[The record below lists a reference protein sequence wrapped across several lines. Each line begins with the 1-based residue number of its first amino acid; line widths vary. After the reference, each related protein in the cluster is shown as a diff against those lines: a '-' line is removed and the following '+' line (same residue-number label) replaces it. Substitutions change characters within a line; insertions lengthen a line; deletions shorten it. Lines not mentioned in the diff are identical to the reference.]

1 MAIKHIWSCTC
12 GKETTCRAED
22 QQLGAVFQCPEC
34 KTVWGCVRP
43 KIGGKA
49 WVAIDAKDVE
59 FHGLIAEPE
68 DA

>member
-1 MAIKHIWSCTC
+1 MNIRHIWSCTC
-12 GKETTCRAED
+12 GQETVCKEED
-22 QQLGAVFQCPEC
+22 QRLGAVFQCPGC

-49 WVAIDAKDVE
+49 WVAIDPKAVE
-59 FHGLIAEPE
+59 FHHLLTEPE